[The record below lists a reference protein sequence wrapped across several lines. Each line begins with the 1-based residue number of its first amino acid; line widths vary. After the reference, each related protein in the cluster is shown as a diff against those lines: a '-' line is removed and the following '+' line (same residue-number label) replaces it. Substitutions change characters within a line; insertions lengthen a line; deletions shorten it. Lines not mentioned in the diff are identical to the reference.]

1 MASRLV
7 VAATRNELV
16 CHPHFPG
23 GTPRVAVPWALWRT
37 PHAYFLECGPGPAL
51 AGAAL
56 AWALSQGSFAS
67 VLGIGIAGA
76 FPESGLSVGDAV
88 WLAWDSFA
96 DLGAENGGE
105 WLDFPD
111 LGLSG
116 LPLENRFPLEL
127 PEGASG
133 VGGTTAS
140 AVTGTAETAQRRR
153 TRIRADVETME
164 GAAWA
169 LVCQRF
175 GIPLAQ
181 ARGISNLVGPR
192 NRESWQIPEA
202 LRALGRLVSDRS
214 MS

>member
-7 VAATRNELV
+7 VAATRNELD
-16 CHPHFPG
+16 CHPLFPG

-56 AWALSQGSFAS
+56 AWALSQGGFAS

-76 FPESGLSVGDAV
+76 FPESGLSIGEAV

-116 LPLENRFPLEL
+116 LPLENRFRM
-127 PEGASG
+127 
-133 VGGTTAS
+133 GGTTAS
-140 AVTGTAETAQRRR
+140 AVTGSVETAHRRR
-153 TRIRADVETME
+153 SRTRADVETME

-169 LVCQRF
+169 MVCQRF
-175 GIPLAQ
+175 GIPLSQ

-202 LRALGRLVSDRS
+202 LRALGSLVSDRS